1 MSKWGD
7 VKVDGAERIIEPKI
21 YPVALIWDMSKL
33 RKIIWLFLSYPA
45 SFLKLI
51 WEQRNILVRRERV
64 SFKDRLSYR
73 VKDAIDVFWI
83 IVFSACLVT
92 VGWTLLFAL
101 FYWIKKIFYL
111 FY

>member
-7 VKVDGAERIIEPKI
+7 IKVDRPERIIEPKI
-21 YPVALIWDMSKL
+21 YPVALIWNMSKL

-51 WEQRNILVRRERV
+51 WEQRDVLVRREQV
-64 SFKDRLSYR
+64 SFRTRLSYR

-83 IVFSACLVT
+83 IVFCVCFWAIILLV
-92 VGWTLLFAL
+92 VLGPVFLVEKF
-101 FYWIKKIFYL
+101 F
-111 FY
+111 